1 MNKLQNF
8 HNKIKQEIK
17 CIYVIT
23 FSHITKSQPNYFI
36 FFKRKIMNNFL
47 CSYQTQL

>member
-8 HNKIKQEIK
+8 HKKIKQEIK
-17 CIYVIT
+17 SIYVIT
-23 FSHITKSQPNYFI
+23 FSHVTKSQPNYY
-36 FFKRKIMNNFL
+36 FFKRKIKNNFL